1 MTPKESQLGNLAQKL
16 LAFTRN
22 DQLKWEETA
31 DEQTFCL
38 VVDSGM
44 IQIQERPREGSF
56 TPSQPAPH
64 PVEYALSVLNE
75 NNITVGTFTGGTTEG
90 GQRLLHELYDAA
102 RDSAFRPDRVIDRI
116 DSEITRLAK
125 TGHRR

>member
-1 MTPKESQLGNLAQKL
+1 MTPKESQLGKLARKL
-16 LAFTRN
+16 LTFTRN
-22 DQLKWEETA
+22 DRLKWDETA

-44 IQIQERPREGSF
+44 IQIQERPQEGLF
-56 TPSQPAPH
+56 TPSQPAQH
-64 PVEYALSVLNE
+64 PVEYVLTVLNE
-75 NNITVGTFTGGTTEG
+75 NNITAGTFTGAHTEG

-102 RDSAFRPDRVIDRI
+102 RESALRPDRVIDRI
-116 DSEITRLAK
+116 DSEITRLAE